1 MRRLLISV
9 AIGAVIALS
18 VVQPAAA
25 SRHVRAYLGKLGGH
39 GAIRIDVAGSRAR
52 VYFDL
57 RCITTGAASASAS
70 DEDVGTS
77 PPPGHEFLD
86 GGTLEP
92 IQGHIR
98 AGRLSIDET
107 EAVETHDEFNTPP
120 DAAVVL
126 AARFTSRGFSGR
138 FSLEQS
144 ASPGLDLNPE
154 ETIPGCSSGTVKFT
168 ARAAARPA

>member
-9 AIGAVIALS
+9 AIGAAIALS

-25 SRHVRAYLGKLGGH
+25 GRHVRVYLGKLGGH

-57 RCITTGAASASAS
+57 RCITTGTAAGS

-77 PPPGHEFLD
+77 PLPGHGFLD

-126 AARFTSRGFSGR
+126 AARFTSRGFSGH

-144 ASPGLDLNPE
+144 ASPGLDLNPA